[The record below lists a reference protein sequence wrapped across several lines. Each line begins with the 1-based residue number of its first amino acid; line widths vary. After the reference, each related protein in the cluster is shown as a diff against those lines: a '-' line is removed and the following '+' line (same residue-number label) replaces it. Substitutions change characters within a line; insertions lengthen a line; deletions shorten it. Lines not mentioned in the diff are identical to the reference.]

1 MFTNDLLKK
10 TRKFNTF
17 SSFFSVIPFLLLTKA
32 FKLKHEFM
40 SSNSIV
46 KLEKD
51 LLAIKLNSFSAIF
64 KFLNKFELLSKF
76 SVINFS

>member
-1 MFTNDLLKK
+1 
-10 TRKFNTF
+10 
-17 SSFFSVIPFLLLTKA
+17 
-32 FKLKHEFM
+32 M